1 MSTLFS
7 GCSLSDVRTS
17 RAGGSLAAM
26 APATRSSGACISR
39 EARGRGQGDGEG
51 RTGRRAHSSSSFVR
65 PGGSAHRRSTE
76 SPSSRAWL
84 IGDDWAGRAYHREWS
99 RTEACR
105 RTAARLR
112 ALRRFDLRRPMQCNG
127 AAVTTKERSGDAAAG
142 RSGGRRGSA
151 GPDAPLAA
159 RHFAALVRR
168 GAAASF
174 LGSRASPEKVRG
186 YGQ

>member
-84 IGDDWAGRAYHREWS
+84 MIGDDWAGRAYHPKWS

-105 RTAARLR
+105 CTAARLR
-112 ALRRFDLRRPMQCNG
+112 ALRSTCAAQCNG
-127 AAVTTKERSGDAAAG
+127 AAGHHEGKVWRRRRRSLGWAQGVCRAG
-142 RSGGRRGSA
+142 RTIGGSISRREFGQTALCRARRGLPVA
-151 GPDAPLAA
+151 
-159 RHFAALVRR
+159 
-168 GAAASF
+168 
-174 LGSRASPEKVRG
+174 
-186 YGQ
+186 

>member
-1 MSTLFS
+1 MVNHTCRRQEATATRQSQRASAAHWRVDSAGTCAWQRSPAAHVSVALRHWAISSGFSLRGWVEESAPPCSPRRETLMSTLFS

-84 IGDDWAGRAYHREWS
+84 MIGDDWAGRAYHPKWS
-99 RTEACR
+99 RT
-105 RTAARLR
+105 
-112 ALRRFDLRRPMQCNG
+112 
-127 AAVTTKERSGDAAAG
+127 
-142 RSGGRRGSA
+142 
-151 GPDAPLAA
+151 
-159 RHFAALVRR
+159 
-168 GAAASF
+168 
-174 LGSRASPEKVRG
+174 
-186 YGQ
+186 